1 MSQAL
6 LTVSYRRSPQL
17 QDTMGWGRNIMTDSK
32 QTMTVMAGEAWNIT
46 LAGIKVAAEKGHCQL
61 RGAVVVLEP
70 SRGDTVFVASI
81 NSKTTVPLRHSLL
94 VFTEQLAQR
103 NYGRTY
109 MLAAGTTIS
118 DEDHRGL
125 LVTARASNYRGGII
139 AVCMSEN
146 DWPVAQMAAE
156 TMAAAMQ
163 MQFDKQA
170 INATGD
176 GFE

>member
-32 QTMTVMAGEAWNIT
+32 QTIALMAGEAWDIT
-46 LAGIKVAAEKGHCQL
+46 LAAIKMAAEKGRCQL

-70 SRGDTVFVASI
+70 SRGEAVFVASL
-81 NSKTTVPLRHSLL
+81 NQATEAKLRYSLTI
-94 VFTEQLAQR
+94 FAEELAQR
-103 NYGRTY
+103 NFGRTY
-109 MLAAGTTIS
+109 MLAAGATIPS
-118 DEDHRGL
+118 GDKKM
-125 LVTARASNYRGGII
+125 LVIARAASYAGGII
-139 AVCMSEN
+139 AVCMGEN
-146 DWPVAQMAAE
+146 DWPVAQMAASM
-156 TMAAAMQ
+156 MAAAMQ

-170 INATGD
+170 INVIGD